1 MVVPKKSFGQHFLHD
16 QSVIGK
22 IIAAAEP
29 EAFKFVVEVGPGTGA
44 LTKYLKA
51 SPNPSITGGGLTL
64 LEADN
69 ELIAQLATDYPEATI
84 VRTDAAAFDYDSLP
98 FGDEP
103 WLLIGNLPYNA
114 ATAIVMKALEAK
126 HPPARLVIMVQ
137 KEVGERM
144 LALPG
149 HMSVLSVAIG
159 VYATAE
165 RVCIVKPGAFI
176 PPPKVDSM
184 VLKLS
189 TRKYNEISECSNA
202 RPDPSQVIL
211 IAKAGFASR
220 RKFLVSNLVKAE
232 MGKPDE
238 IRGWLVA
245 NGFTDK
251 ARAEELM
258 VEHWKQ
264 LTAHL
269 TVHTS

>member
-1 MVVPKKSFGQHFLHD
+1 MPKKSFGQHFLHD

-22 IIAAAEP
+22 IMAAAEP
-29 EAFKFVVEVGPGTGA
+29 EVFKFVVEVGPGTGA
-44 LTKYLKA
+44 LTKELGSGRRSSGFA
-51 SPNPSITGGGLTL
+51 NSLTL

-69 ELIAQLATDYPEATI
+69 ELIPKLEVDYPEATVI
-84 VRTDAAAFDYDSLP
+84 RTDAAAFDYDSLV
-98 FGDEP
+98 FGDES

-126 HPPARLVIMVQ
+126 HSPARLVIMVQ

-184 VLKLS
+184 VLKLTTKKFNDS
-189 TRKYNEISECSNA
+189 VKPDDR
-202 RPDPSQVIL
+202 RPDPSKIIAL
-211 IAKAGFASR
+211 AKAGFASR
-220 RKFLVSNLVKAE
+220 RKFLVSNLVKAGL
-232 MGKPDE
+232 GKADE
-238 IRGWLVA
+238 VRSWLVE

-251 ARAEELM
+251 ARAEELT
-258 VEHWKQ
+258 VEHWKELTTH
-264 LTAHL
+264 LTAHQG
-269 TVHTS
+269 

>member
-16 QSVIGK
+16 QIVIGK

-44 LTKYLKA
+44 LTKYLTA
-51 SPNPSITGGGLTL
+51 SPSPSIAGGGLTL
-64 LEADN
+64 LEADG
-69 ELIAQLATDYPEATI
+69 ELIPKLEADYPQATVI
-84 VRTDAAAFDYDSLP
+84 RTDAAAFDYDSLP
-98 FGDEP
+98 FGGES

-184 VLKLS
+184 VLVLRS
-189 TRKYNEISECSNA
+189 GLRSSESSA
-202 RPDPSQVIL
+202 KEVIVL
-211 IAKAGFASR
+211 AKAGFASR
-220 RKFLVSNLVKAE
+220 RKFLVSNLVKAG
-232 MGKPDE
+232 MGKADE
-238 IRGWLVA
+238 IRSWLVV

-251 ARAEELM
+251 ARAEELT
-258 VEHWKQ
+258 VEHWKMLAAH
-264 LTAHL
+264 LTAH
-269 TVHTS
+269 TS